1 MELFHFLILG
11 LLTYGHIKL
20 LFDGYSVQHP
30 KEERG
35 VTPLYMDGKF
45 VRFIQ

>member
-20 LFDGYSVQHP
+20 LFDGYGVQHP
-30 KEERG
+30 EKERG
-35 VTPLYMDGKF
+35 IVPFYMYGKF